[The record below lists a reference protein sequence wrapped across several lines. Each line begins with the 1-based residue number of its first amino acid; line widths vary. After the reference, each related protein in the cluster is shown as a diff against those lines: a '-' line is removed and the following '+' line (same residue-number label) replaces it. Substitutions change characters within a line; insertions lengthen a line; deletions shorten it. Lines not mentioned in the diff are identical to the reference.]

1 MPAVLCMAR
10 RMNTNLNINPKP
22 RSNRMKPKATITAAL
37 VASAIALTASPAGAL
52 QQVCAPLDSG
62 KIDTPTAGATLPVA
76 APEGKL
82 IDGYCVKA
90 GSAKQGDGPQN
101 VSVNPVT
108 VLLISHP
115 SFKNISHYSL
125 SYVDIEPTP
134 TTTVPDTTPTT
145 TVPAI
150 TGPATVDQPPV
161 RLTTDS
167 CILFD
172 GTRLAEGTYV
182 LGQVDGV
189 TVGATARYIVPCAP
203 VAVVKPPVAV
213 QPPIE
218 LPETGSETAVIA
230 LLAAALIA
238 VGIGTMR
245 VSRRGA

>member
-1 MPAVLCMAR
+1 M
-10 RMNTNLNINPKP
+10 
-22 RSNRMKPKATITAAL
+22 
-37 VASAIALTASPAGAL
+37 
-52 QQVCAPLDSG
+52 
-62 KIDTPTAGATLPVA
+62 
-76 APEGKL
+76 
-82 IDGYCVKA
+82 
-90 GSAKQGDGPQN
+90 
-101 VSVNPVT
+101 
-108 VLLISHP
+108 
-115 SFKNISHYSL
+115 
-125 SYVDIEPTP
+125 
-134 TTTVPDTTPTT
+134 
-145 TVPAI
+145 PAI

-172 GTRLAEGTYV
+172 GTRLAEGDYV